1 VAVPVREA
9 FQKKFEA
16 RHITSEVTTT
26 STTYVTIADSDVI
39 LDASWFEQ
47 NDRLY
52 LRFVAH
58 LKSDVSDAST
68 FARLY
73 RQHAGTVVEGTEVS
87 VATTEYQIV
96 DSGWIDMAG
105 EAGLESY
112 QVQMK
117 TNASTG
123 YCNSAITFLSSVPL

>member
-9 FQKKFEA
+9 FQRKFEA

-26 STTYVTIADSDVI
+26 SSSYVTIPDSDVI
-39 LDASWFEQ
+39 IDPSWFAQ
-47 NDRLY
+47 NGRLY

-58 LKSDVSDAST
+58 LKSDVSGAST

-73 RQHAGTVVEGTEVS
+73 RQHAGTAVEGTEVS
-87 VATTEYQIV
+87 VATTEYQIA
-96 DSGWIDMAG
+96 DSGWIDIAG

-123 YCNSAITFLSSVPL
+123 YCNSAIMLLSSVQL